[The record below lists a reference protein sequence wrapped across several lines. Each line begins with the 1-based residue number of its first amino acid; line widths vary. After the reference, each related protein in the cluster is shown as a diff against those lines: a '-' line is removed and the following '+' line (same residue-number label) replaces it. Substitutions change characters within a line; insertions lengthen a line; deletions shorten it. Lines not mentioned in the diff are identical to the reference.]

1 MKLRWISAP
10 MLYLCLAQATA
21 HSEVIGGVDYPPKLV
36 EFELKK
42 IIDNETSSPGLGTTI
57 YYNTTGVKVSVFV
70 YDKRIRNIPD
80 DADSSVVRSE
90 FLESSANIRALNPN
104 AKSVVKDRVV
114 TIGSRR
120 LLEAI
125 FQYPESRTNE
135 AEPVISHLILTTKNG
150 KFVKIRS
157 TYSAVDQPERG
168 FRTHASFISALARL
182 LR

>member
-1 MKLRWISAP
+1 
-10 MLYLCLAQATA
+10 MLYLCLAPMSA
-21 HSEVIGGVDYPPKLV
+21 HGEVIGGVDYPPRLV

-42 IIDNETSSPGLGTTI
+42 VINNEASNPGLGTTI
-57 YYNTTGVKVSVFV
+57 YYNTPGVKVSIFV
-70 YDKRIRNIPD
+70 YDKKTPNIPD
-80 DADSSVVRSE
+80 DAESAIVRRE
-90 FLESSANIRALNPN
+90 FFESSANIQTLNPN
-104 AKSVVKDRVV
+104 AKKVVKDRVV
-114 TIGSRR
+114 TIGSKR

-125 FQYPESRTNE
+125 YQYPESRLNE

-182 LR
+182 LK